1 MSWIL
6 AHLSQLAWV
15 LGLIVL
21 AFALIAPFEALRWWA
36 QEETLSLPAFP
47 PRRETPVPEDEC
59 YVVYLTGIGGSGDG
73 LARREQGFMDRV
85 KERIP
90 EAVMVTDV
98 FPFSVTNDPLT
109 GQRPL
114 AWLWS
119 FLHNARLQAKSIFFE
134 FWIGARNV
142 CPVAVCSDPRYGPI
156 FNLGIAR
163 EVYLSLLRHGYDPRS
178 RANIFLV
185 GYSGGAQVAL
195 GAACYLTRLRSRVT
209 VITVG
214 GVFSSIPGIRLAH
227 HLHCLTGSKDRT
239 IHLGPL
245 LFPGR
250 WRIATGS
257 AWNRARR
264 SGKVSIVELGPMIHS
279 GRGDYFTQSMTLDN
293 GKTYADHTADV
304 VAGIIRDT
312 ERPDR
317 GPVYQEIESIEE
329 FDLKIW

>member
-6 AHLSQLAWV
+6 SHLWQLSSV

-36 QEETLSLPAFP
+36 QDVELIMPTFP
-47 PRRETPVPEDEC
+47 PRRETPGPDNEC

-85 KERIP
+85 KERVP
-90 EAVMVTDV
+90 EAVMITDV

-109 GQRPL
+109 GERPL

-119 FLHNARLQAKSIFFE
+119 FLHKARLQAKSLLFE

-142 CPVAVCSDPRYGPI
+142 CQVAVCSDPRYGPI

-163 EVYLSLLRHGYDPRS
+163 EVYDSLVRHGYDPRS
-178 RANIFLV
+178 KANIFLV

-195 GAACYLTRLRSRVT
+195 GAACYLTRLRSNVT

-227 HLHCLTGSKDRT
+227 HLHCLTGTKDTT
-239 IHLGPL
+239 IHLGPAI
-245 LFPGR
+245 FPGR

-264 SGKVSIVELGPMIHS
+264 EGKVTITELGPMIHS
-279 GRGDYFTQSMTLDN
+279 GRGDYFTQSATLQN
-293 GKTYADHTADV
+293 GKSYADHTADT
-304 VAGIIRDT
+304 VAGIIRAT
-312 ERPDR
+312 ERRD
-317 GPVYQEIESIEE
+317 GPEYREIESVEDIHIK
-329 FDLKIW
+329 LW

>member
-6 AHLSQLAWV
+6 GHLWQLTSV
-15 LGLIVL
+15 LGLIIL
-21 AFALIAPFEALRWWA
+21 AFALTAPFEALRWWA
-36 QEETLSLPAFP
+36 QEVDMSMPSFP
-47 PRRETPVPEDEC
+47 PRRETPVPTDEC
-59 YVVYLTGIGGSGDG
+59 YIVYLTGIGGSGEG

-85 KERIP
+85 KERVP

-109 GQRPL
+109 GKRPL

-119 FLHNARLQAKSIFFE
+119 LLNSARLQAKSILFE

-142 CPVAVCSDPRYGPI
+142 CQVAVCSDPRYGPI

-163 EVYLSLLRHGYDPRS
+163 GVYESLIRHGYDPRS

-195 GAACYLTRLRSRVT
+195 GAACYLTRLRSHVT

-245 LFPGR
+245 IFPGR
-250 WRIATGS
+250 WRIAWGS
-257 AWNRARR
+257 VWNRARR
-264 SGKVSIVELGPMIHS
+264 DGKVTITELGPMIHS
-279 GRGDYFTQSMTLDN
+279 GKGDYFTRSVTLEN
-293 GKTYADHTADV
+293 GKTYADHTADE
-304 VAGIIRDT
+304 VARIIRQT
-312 ERPDR
+312 ERGDATR
-317 GPVYQEIESIEE
+317 DFDSLEEIDFRI
-329 FDLKIW
+329 